1 MKNILALLITLLTFQ
16 QLSSQSPSPEPS
28 NNELYSSGLVEVKPE
43 YPGGMSAFYKYVAEN
58 FNAPTAKEFKGGKL
72 FVAFTVE
79 IDGRLTDIKVVKEIG
94 FGTTEETIR
103 LLKASKAWTPAEQ
116 NGKRVRCSFMLPVI
130 LGSNN

>member
-1 MKNILALLITLLTFQ
+1 MKNIFTLIITLLAFQ
-16 QLSSQSPSPEPS
+16 QLSSQSLAPEPS

-79 IDGRLTDIKVVKEIG
+79 IDGSLTDIKVVKEIG

-130 LGSNN
+130 IGSSN

>member
-1 MKNILALLITLLTFQ
+1 MKKLIVVGMFLLSLCQVQGQNQPTQIDN
-16 QLSSQSPSPEPS
+16 QL
-28 NNELYSSGLVEVKPE
+28 YKRTDVEVKPE

-58 FNAPTAKEFKGGKL
+58 FNAPKAKEFKGGKL

-79 IDGRLTDIKVVKEIG
+79 IDGSFTDIKVVKEIG

-130 LGSNN
+130 IGSSN

>member
-1 MKNILALLITLLTFQ
+1 MKNIFTLIITLLAFQ
-16 QLSSQSPSPEPS
+16 QLSSQSLAPEPS

-79 IDGRLTDIKVVKEIG
+79 IDGSLTDIKVVKEIG

-116 NGKRVRCSFMLPVI
+116 NGKRVRCSYMLPVI
-130 LGSNN
+130 IGPNN